1 MIKIKTI
8 EEIEIM
14 RESALVV
21 SKTLGMLA
29 KEVKPGVSTLYLDKL
44 AEDFIREQGAIPGFL
59 GLYDFPNTLCM
70 SPNSQVVH
78 GIPNKNPLQEGDII
92 SIDCGAKKNG
102 FYGDHAYTFAV
113 GEIAAETKK
122 LLDITRE
129 SLYVGIREFKTGNRV
144 GDVGYAIQKFT
155 EDHGYGVVR
164 ELVGHGLGR
173 EMHEDP
179 EMPNYGK
186 KGRGKLFVEGMV
198 VAIEPM
204 INMGTKNIKQLK
216 DGWTILTADGKP
228 SAHFE
233 HNVALVNGKP
243 ELLSTFDYIYKA
255 LRIEVNSE
263 IDALKELLCQL
274 PEVVKKGGKI
284 SIITYHSIEDR
295 LVKRFIKNGCFDSEP
310 IKDDFGKWNLPFKK
324 SFKFKVPSSKE
335 IKLNNRARSAKLRSA
350 TRL

>member
-1 MIKIKTI
+1 MRFNFFTMIKIKTR

-44 AEDFIREQGAIPGFL
+44 AEEFIREQGAIPGFL

-78 GIPNKNPLQEGDII
+78 GIPNKKPLKEGEII
-92 SIDCGAKKNG
+92 SIDCGALKNG

-113 GEIAAETKK
+113 GEIEPETKK
-122 LLDITRE
+122 LLDVTKE
-129 SLYVGIREFKTGNRV
+129 SLYVGIREFKAGNRV
-144 GDVGYAIQKFT
+144 GDVGFAIQNFT
-155 EDHGYGVVR
+155 EKHGYGVVR

-186 KGRGKLFVEGMV
+186 RGKGKKFKEGMV

-204 INMGTKNIKQLK
+204 SNLGTHKIKQHS
-216 DGWTILTADGKP
+216 DGWTITTLDNKP

-233 HNVALVNGKP
+233 HDVAIVNGKP
-243 ELLSTFDYIYKA
+243 ELLSTFKFVNEA
-255 LRIEVNSE
+255 LGIVT
-263 IDALKELLCQL
+263 D
-274 PEVVKKGGKI
+274 V
-284 SIITYHSIEDR
+284 EDE
-295 LVKRFIKNGCFDSEP
+295 F
-310 IKDDFGKWNLPFKK
+310 
-324 SFKFKVPSSKE
+324 
-335 IKLNNRARSAKLRSA
+335 RAN
-350 TRL
+350 